1 MKTPW
6 PDVRRNWPAE
16 ICAVTIGATPE
27 KGGTRDRTV
36 TIGGESTLPFH
47 HFEGDMPH
55 RPAVAIEIHDAPPL
69 DWPEALRE
77 PIADVMG
84 DPAAWAARCAND
96 FAADLLCLRLSACDP
111 NGANRSPIEAAA
123 VARSVLEAVGL
134 PLVIWGCGDNDKDA
148 EVFPAVAEAV
158 AGENCLLGTITEKN
172 YRTLTAL
179 GTAYG
184 HSVIAESPVDINMAK
199 QVNILAID
207 AGFPEDRLVIYPT
220 TGALGYGIEYV
231 YSIME
236 RLRIGGL
243 KGDRLVAMPIVGDI
257 GREAWGVKEAKVPF
271 AEAPQW
277 GDQARR
283 GPAWEAATAVTYL
296 HSGADLLILRHPEAV
311 ATTKAAIDRLMV
323 GANTEVDVG

>member
-1 MKTPW
+1 MTEPLPNIRRPW
-6 PDVRRNWPAE
+6 PSA
-16 ICAVTIGATPE
+16 IHAVTLGATRE
-27 KGGTRDRTV
+27 QGGTRDRLV
-36 TIGGESTLPFH
+36 TLGGESTLPFH
-47 HFEGDMPH
+47 HFEGAMPH
-55 RPAVAIEIHDAPPL
+55 RPAVALEITDIPPL
-69 DWPEALRE
+69 DWPEALQE
-77 PIADVMG
+77 PISDVMHE
-84 DPAAWAARCAND
+84 PAAWAAKCAND
-96 FAADLLCLRLSACDP
+96 FAADLLCLRLAGCDP
-111 NGANRSPIEAAA
+111 TGEDRSPAEAAA
-123 VARSVLEAVGL
+123 TVRSVIDAVGL
-134 PLVIWGCGDNDKDA
+134 PLVIWGCGDSDKDA

-199 QVNILAID
+199 QVNILAMD
-207 AGFPEDRLVIYPT
+207 TGFPEDRLVIYPT

-257 GREAWGVKEAKVPF
+257 GREAWSVKEAK
-271 AEAPQW
+271 ASDADAPEW
-277 GDQARR
+277 GDAARR

-296 HSGADLLILRHPEAV
+296 HAGANLLILRHPEA
-311 ATTKAAIDRLMV
+311 AAITRAAIDRLMV
-323 GANTEVDVG
+323 GARTS